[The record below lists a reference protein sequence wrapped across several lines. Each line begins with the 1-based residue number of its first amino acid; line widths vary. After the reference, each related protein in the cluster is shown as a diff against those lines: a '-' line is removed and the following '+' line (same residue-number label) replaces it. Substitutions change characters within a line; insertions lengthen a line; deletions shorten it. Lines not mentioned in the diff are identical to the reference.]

1 MQANNI
7 GGLKMF
13 ALSLLVSME
22 DVITQKMGDLTAYIS
37 MTLIKLAVTKKI
49 AMFTGES
56 WNGFLALHVN
66 AQLDR

>member
-1 MQANNI
+1 MQVNNI

-37 MTLIKLAVTKKI
+37 LILIKLAVSKKI
-49 AMFTGES
+49 TMFTGES
-56 WNGFLALHVN
+56 
-66 AQLDR
+66 

>member
-1 MQANNI
+1 MLVNNI

-56 WNGFLALHVN
+56 
-66 AQLDR
+66 